1 MTEEPPIRRPVGEMP
16 SMRAF
21 SPGLDAS
28 PILDALDNPEV
39 KANFMRMLGFEPTYD
54 EEGKLIGWVE
64 AKEPSYKDQTL
75 ALLNLMA
82 EKRSM
87 AIAILEDVSPVSQLE
102 LETLIELAWDVH
114 ELLAPPGEDTSKY
127 MPAYIWAKVELLK
140 ALSLAN
146 GGELVRSIFG
156 IPYVGKNEPSQII
169 TSEDIQPEKRRGFFG
184 RLFGGG

>member
-1 MTEEPPIRRPVGEMP
+1 MSEGSKRKAVDEIPPMK
-16 SMRAF
+16 AF
-21 SPGLDAS
+21 SQGMDAS

-39 KANFMRMLGFEPTYD
+39 KTNFMRMLGFEPAYD
-54 EEGKLIGWVE
+54 EDGRFTGWVE
-64 AKEPSYKDQTL
+64 TKEPSYKDQTL
-75 ALLNLMA
+75 ALLSLMA

-87 AIAILEDVSPVSQLE
+87 AIAILEDVTPVSQLE

-127 MPAYIWAKVELLK
+127 LPAYIWAKVELLK

-146 GGELVRSIFG
+146 GGELVRSILG
-156 IPYVGKNEPSQII
+156 IPYVKRSEPSQLI
-169 TSEDIQPEKRRGFFG
+169 TAEDVQPEKKRGFFG